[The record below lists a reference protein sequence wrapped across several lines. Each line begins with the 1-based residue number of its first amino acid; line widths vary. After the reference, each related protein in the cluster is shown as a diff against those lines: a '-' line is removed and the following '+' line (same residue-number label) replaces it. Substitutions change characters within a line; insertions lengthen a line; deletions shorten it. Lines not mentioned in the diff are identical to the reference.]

1 MELMS
6 VADHSDIKQELK
18 RRTKQYRVMKERNQE
33 LSDEMESIK
42 SSLQAVQ
49 TPDPPA
55 AKLAQQARRAEVKFD
70 ALKLQIGDLN
80 RRRKVLQHEV
90 HTLTGS
96 LAKEMDRADTLQS
109 RVTALEEEKAQGGSA
124 IMKKKALKIQKEN
137 KALKEGTCRLEQQIM
152 QLEAGETTSGSGVD
166 FASERVD
173 LLQQIAAQQEALSK
187 RKTEIDLLK
196 ESRDNAVEK
205 KGGNASV
212 AETAAEVAA
221 LRAGVKQYKKQ
232 IKALMLE
239 KSTTHK
245 RIQDLECR
253 VLESSGADLETRC
266 NEQHVVIQEL
276 HRELQRN
283 RETLSLLDHSRNESK
298 DHKVETRRDEH
309 HLSYLT
315 ENVATLELQMAQ
327 MLNGLESIETNTSAI
342 VVDSEKILSYGVETR
357 VKHNASAI
365 AKASKKILKVLETMS

>member
-1 MELMS
+1 MESMS
-6 VADHSDIKQELK
+6 VADHSDMKQELK
-18 RRTKQYRVMKERNQE
+18 RRTKQYRVMKDRNQE

-49 TPDPPA
+49 PPSA
-55 AKLAQQARRAEVKFD
+55 ATLAQQARRSEVTFD

-96 LAKEMDRADTLQS
+96 LAKERDRADTLQS
-109 RVTALEEEKAQGGSA
+109 RITVLEEEKTQDDSA
-124 IMKKKALKIQKEN
+124 TLKKKALKIQKEN
-137 KALKEGTCRLEQQIM
+137 KSLKDCTCRLEQQIM
-152 QLEAGETTSGSGVD
+152 QLAGETPS
-166 FASERVD
+166 RVD
-173 LLQQIAAQQEALSK
+173 LLQQIAAQQEELSK
-187 RKTEIDLLK
+187 RKTEIDVLK
-196 ESRDNAVEK
+196 ESCDNAAAEK
-205 KGGNASV
+205 LTKKDANGNNS
-212 AETAAEVAA
+212 AETTAEIAA

-232 IKALMLE
+232 IKTLIVE

-283 RETLSLLDHSRNESK
+283 RETLSSLEADHSSRSK
-298 DHKVETRRDEH
+298 GHKVETRCDEH
-309 HLSYLT
+309 HLSFLT
-315 ENVATLELQMAQ
+315 ESLTTLEVQMAQ
-327 MLNGLESIETNTSAI
+327 MLNGLENIETNTSAI
-342 VVDSEKILSYGVETR
+342 LVDSEKILSYGVETR